1 MQTKKLL
8 KEEVSTLQQFQVRNN
23 EIIGGLGSIEIRIK
37 ELKSQK
43 KELLYEFD
51 KLSKD
56 QNEIAKELEGKYGT
70 GNIDLDKGEFT
81 PIA

>member
-1 MQTKKLL
+1 MEVKKLL

-23 EIIGGLGSIEIRIK
+23 EIIGGLGSIEIRIS

-43 KELLYEFD
+43 QGLLEEFD
-51 KLSKD
+51 KLSKN
-56 QNEIAKELEGKYGT
+56 QNEIAKELEGKYGN